1 MNSQELRELVKA
13 HFNLVEADAPAV
25 DDVVEEVK
33 EEFSNEEVATEEV
46 VEETFGELKDINGAF
61 TLKFPGD
68 SLQVGDKVSVV
79 TAEGQELD
87 APDGTHEL
95 EDGTKIVTKDSVV
108 EEIMS
113 ADGEKEMAEEVEE
126 EMEEESK
133 EEVEMEEE
141 TPAVEAVVEAIAEV
155 VKEEIEAMK
164 AELKDLKDKM
174 EALSAEPAVEKSMP
188 TAFSTQDTAN
198 YNNTLNGDRLA
209 NAIKRFKK

>member
-13 HFNLVEADAPAV
+13 HFNLVEADAPAEV
-25 DDVVEEVK
+25 VAEEVVEET
-33 EEFSNEEVATEEV
+33 FTEEA
-46 VEETFGELKDINGAF
+46 VEETFGELKDVNGAF

-87 APDGTHEL
+87 APDGAHEL

-126 EMEEESK
+126 EMEEDK
-133 EEVEMEEE
+133 EVEMEVDE

-174 EALSAEPAVEKSMP
+174 ESIADAPAVEKSMP
-188 TAFSTQDTAN
+188 TSFSTQATAN
-198 YNNTLNGDRLA
+198 YNNTLNSDRLA
-209 NAIKRFKK
+209 DAIKRFKK

>member
-13 HFNLVEADAPAV
+13 HFNLVEADAPAE
-25 DDVVEEVK
+25 VV
-33 EEFSNEEVATEEV
+33 AEEV

-87 APDGTHEL
+87 APDGEHEL
-95 EDGTKIVTKDSVV
+95 EDGTKIVTKGSVV

-126 EMEEESK
+126 EMEEEDK
-133 EEVEMEEE
+133 EEEMEEE
-141 TPAVEAVVEAIAEV
+141 LPAVEAVVEAIAEV
-155 VKEEIEAMK
+155 VKEEIDAMK
-164 AELKDLKDKM
+164 AELKDMKDKM
-174 EALSAEPAVEKSMP
+174 EALSAEPAAEKSMP
-188 TAFSTQDTAN
+188 TSFSTQATAN
-198 YNNTLNGDRLA
+198 YNNTLNSDRLA
-209 NAIKRFKK
+209 AAIKSFKK

>member
-25 DDVVEEVK
+25 
-33 EEFSNEEVATEEV
+33 EEVAEEV

-87 APDGTHEL
+87 APDGEHEL

-113 ADGEKEMAEEVEE
+113 ADGEKEMAEEEVEE
-126 EMEEESK
+126 EMEEEVK

-141 TPAVEAVVEAIAEV
+141 KAPAVEAVVEAIAEV
-155 VKEEIEAMK
+155 VKEEIDAMK
-164 AELKDLKDKM
+164 AELKDMKEKM
-174 EALSAEPAVEKSMP
+174 EALSAEPAAEKSMP
-188 TAFSTQDTAN
+188 TSFSTQPTSN
-198 YNNTLNGDRLA
+198 YNNTLNSDRLA
-209 NAIKRFKK
+209 DAIKRFKK

>member
-13 HFNLVEADAPAV
+13 HFNLVEADAPAEV
-25 DDVVEEVK
+25 VAEEVVEET
-33 EEFSNEEVATEEV
+33 FTEEVA
-46 VEETFGELKDINGAF
+46 EETFGELKDVNGAF

-68 SLQVGDKVSVV
+68 SLQVGDKVSVE
-79 TAEGQELD
+79 TAEGQTLD
-87 APDGTHEL
+87 APDGEHEL

>member
-13 HFNLVEADAPAV
+13 HFNLVEADAPAE
-25 DDVVEEVK
+25 VV
-33 EEFSNEEVATEEV
+33 AEEV

-95 EDGTKIVTKDSVV
+95 EDGTKIVTKDSMV

-126 EMEEESK
+126 EMEEEDK
-133 EEVEMEEE
+133 EEEMEEE
-141 TPAVEAVVEAIAEV
+141 LPAVEAVVEAIAEV
-155 VKEEIEAMK
+155 VKEEIDAMK
-164 AELKDLKDKM
+164 AELKDMKDKM
-174 EALSAEPAVEKSMP
+174 EALSAEPAAEKSMP
-188 TAFSTQDTAN
+188 TSFSTQATAN
-198 YNNTLNGDRLA
+198 YNNTLNSDRLA
-209 NAIKRFKK
+209 AAIKSFKK